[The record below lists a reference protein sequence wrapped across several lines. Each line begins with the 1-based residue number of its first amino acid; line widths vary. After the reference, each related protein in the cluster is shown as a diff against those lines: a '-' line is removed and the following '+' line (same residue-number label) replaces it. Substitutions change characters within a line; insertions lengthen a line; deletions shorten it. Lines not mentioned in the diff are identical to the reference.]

1 MAEHDP
7 LLRNPNKRV
16 SRFRYNFQQIKS
28 KGAILVLVWDVLASF
43 SVILMYHS
51 VGSFVYTTQGNSIVL
66 KIFENLFYA
75 LYFLYPLGGL
85 IADVWTGRYKVI
97 IVSAYIC
104 FFGWII
110 CGIGYVT
117 SSELHPSWTGVIL
130 CVSTLLYTIGMS
142 GFRSVIIP
150 FNIDQLMGSSSE
162 ELSATIYWH
171 LFGMYCGRFT
181 CIMTMWE
188 CSLTPQLIIGTHL
201 PVVGFTIATI
211 LVSNYFLKG
220 WLNTTPQIYT
230 NPIKLIFKV
239 LNYARKNSYPRNRSS
254 LTYWQNNYPSRLD
267 LGKEKYGGPF
277 REDEVEGVKTVLRLL
292 PMLICVIGHVI
303 AWDSI
308 NFTSHLSRAAEKKES
323 KFYWCF
329 VKSQCINYNVLN
341 ICILLH
347 QFVIYPCFSRY
358 IPSML
363 KRICLGMS
371 FTLISSISYL
381 ILVLIGYENKK
392 SSGDCLLNSEV
403 SDDAAIPINYQ
414 WVMIP
419 QLICGL
425 GFFFIHVSCFEFVIA
440 QSPTNMRGFIVGI
453 VYAAIGIGEV
463 ININFYYPFLYIHA
477 DPFGC
482 IFYYFLAKSMLILLI
497 LVAFLCL
504 AKHYKLR
511 VRENIVPVY
520 QIAEEYYERYM
531 EQSENT
537 ENDSSEEITNYIN
550 VPQYIN

>member
-1 MAEHDP
+1 MAEQDP
-7 LLRNPNKRV
+7 LLHNQNKRV
-16 SRFRYNFQQIKS
+16 SRFSYDFQQIKS

-43 SVILMYHS
+43 SLSLLYHS
-51 VGSFVYTTQGNSIVL
+51 AKSFLPTTTENGIVL
-66 KIFENLFYA
+66 MVFENLFVFSYI
-75 LYFLYPLGGL
+75 LYSLGGL

-97 IVSAYIC
+97 VVSVYIC
-104 FFGWII
+104 FLAWII
-110 CGIGYVT
+110 ACVGYLVW
-117 SSELHPSWTGVIL
+117 SELHPSWTGVIL
-130 CVSTLLYTIGMS
+130 CVSAILYMIGMS

-171 LFGMYCGRFT
+171 LFGMYCGRF
-181 CIMTMWE
+181 IMVMWE
-188 CSLTPQLIIGTHL
+188 CSLSPQLTIGTHL

-230 NPIKLIFKV
+230 NPVNLIFKV
-239 LNYARKNSYPRNRSS
+239 LNYGRKNNYPRNRSA
-254 LTYWQNNYPSRLD
+254 LTYWENNYPSRLD

-277 REDEVEGVKTVLRLL
+277 REEGVEGVKTVLQLL
-292 PMLICVIGHVI
+292 PMLICVTGYAV

-308 NFTSHLSRAAEKKES
+308 KFPSCLSGAQEEKES
-323 KFYWCF
+323 KFYLCF
-329 VKSQCINYNVLN
+329 VKSQCINYSVFN

-347 QFVIYPCFSRY
+347 QFVIYPCFSKY

-363 KRICLGMS
+363 KRISLGLS
-371 FTLISSISYL
+371 FVFISTLSYL

-392 SSGDCLLNSEV
+392 SPSYCLLNSEA
-403 SDDAAIPINYQ
+403 SDESVIPINYQ
-414 WVMIP
+414 WVLIP

-425 GFFFIHVSCFEFVIA
+425 GFFFIYVISLEFVIA

-453 VYAAIGIGEV
+453 WYATFGIGEI
-463 ININFYYPFLYIHA
+463 ININFYRPFLYIHA

-482 IFYYFLAKSMLILLI
+482 ILYYFLAKSVLILLI
-497 LVAFLCL
+497 LFAFLCL

-511 VRENIVPVY
+511 VRENIVLVY
-520 QIAEEYYERYM
+520 QIAEEYYERYI

-537 ENDSSEEITNYIN
+537 
-550 VPQYIN
+550 

>member
-1 MAEHDP
+1 MAEQDP
-7 LLRNPNKRV
+7 LLRIPNKRV
-16 SRFRYNFQQIKS
+16 SRFHYNFQQIKS
-28 KGAILVLVWDVLASF
+28 KGAILVLVWDVLSSF
-43 SVILMYHS
+43 SMILMYHS
-51 VGSFVYTTQGNSIVL
+51 AVLFLYSTPENSIIL
-66 KIFENLFYA
+66 NLFKT
-75 LYFLYPLGGL
+75 LFFVSYFLYPLGGL

-104 FFGWII
+104 FLGWIV
-110 CGIGYVT
+110 CGIGYLT
-117 SSELHPSWTGVIL
+117 SNELHPSWTGVIL
-130 CVSTLLYTIGMS
+130 CVSTLMYMIGMF
-142 GFRSVIIP
+142 GFRSVILP

-171 LFGMYCGRFT
+171 LFGMYCGRFA

-220 WLNTTPQIYT
+220 WLNTTPQIS

-239 LNYARKNSYPRNRSS
+239 LNYARKNKYPRNRSA
-254 LTYWQNNYPSRLD
+254 LTYWQNNYTSRLD
-267 LGKEKYGGPF
+267 LGKEKHGGPF
-277 REDEVEGVKTVLRLL
+277 REEEVEGVKTLLRLL
-292 PMLICVIGHVI
+292 PLLICVTAYAVSF
-303 AWDSI
+303 DTI
-308 NFTSHLSRAAEKKES
+308 NLTSYMSGAQEPKES
-323 KFYWCF
+323 NFYLCF
-329 VKSQCINYNVLN
+329 VKNHCVTYNVFSVL
-341 ICILLH
+341 ILLH
-347 QFVIYPCFSRY
+347 QFVIYPCFSKY

-363 KRICLGMS
+363 KRISLGLS
-371 FTLISSISYL
+371 FTLISSIFYL
-381 ILVLIGYENKK
+381 ILVLIGYENMKP
-392 SSGDCLLNSEV
+392 SGDCLLNCEA
-403 SDDAAIPINYQ
+403 SDDAVISTNYQ
-414 WVMIP
+414 WALIP

-425 GFFFIHVSCFEFVIA
+425 GFYFIHVNCFEFVIA

-453 VYAAIGIGEV
+453 VYAATGIGQL
-463 ININFYYPFLYIHA
+463 ININFYRPFLYIHA

-537 ENDSSEEITNYIN
+537 ENDSSEEIIYNY
-550 VPQYIN
+550 

>member
-1 MAEHDP
+1 
-7 LLRNPNKRV
+7 
-16 SRFRYNFQQIKS
+16 
-28 KGAILVLVWDVLASF
+28 
-43 SVILMYHS
+43 
-51 VGSFVYTTQGNSIVL
+51 
-66 KIFENLFYA
+66 
-75 LYFLYPLGGL
+75 
-85 IADVWTGRYKVI
+85 
-97 IVSAYIC
+97 
-104 FFGWII
+104 
-110 CGIGYVT
+110 
-117 SSELHPSWTGVIL
+117 
-130 CVSTLLYTIGMS
+130 MS

-162 ELSATIYWH
+162 ELSAIIYWH
-171 LFGMYCGRFT
+171 LFGMECGKFIT
-181 CIMTMWE
+181 AMWE
-188 CSLTPQLIIGTHL
+188 CSLSPQLIIGTHL

-220 WLNTTPQIYT
+220 WLNTTPQIS

-239 LNYARKNSYPRNRSS
+239 LNYARKNKYPRNRSA
-254 LTYWQNNYPSRLD
+254 LTYWQNNYPSQLD

-277 REDEVEGVKTVLRLL
+277 REDEVEGVKTILRLL
-292 PMLICVIGHVI
+292 PMLICVTVYAI

-308 NFTSHLSRAAEKKES
+308 NFTFHKSGAEEKKES

-329 VKSQCINYNVLN
+329 VKNLSVTYNVLN
-341 ICILLH
+341 VLILLH
-347 QFVIYPCFSRY
+347 QFVIYPCFSKY

-363 KRICLGMS
+363 KRISLGLS
-371 FTLISSISYL
+371 FVLSSTLSYL

-392 SSGDCLLNSEV
+392 SSGDCLLKSEASNDSV
-403 SDDAAIPINYQ
+403 IPINYQ
-414 WVMIP
+414 WALIT

-425 GFFFIHVSCFEFVIA
+425 GFFFILHSLEFVIA
-440 QSPTNMRGFIVGI
+440 QSPKNMRGFIVGI
-453 VYAAIGIGEV
+453 WYAAFGIGEL
-463 ININFYYPFLYIHA
+463 ININFYRPFLYIHA

-520 QIAEEYYERYM
+520 QIAEKYYERYM

-537 ENDSSEEITNYIN
+537 ENDSSEEITI
-550 VPQYIN
+550 

>member
-7 LLRNPNKRV
+7 LLHNPNKRV
-16 SRFRYNFQQIKS
+16 SRFRYDFQQIKS
-28 KGAILVLVWDVLASF
+28 KGAILVLVWDVLSSF
-43 SVILMYHS
+43 SMNLMYHS
-51 VGSFVYTTQGNSIVL
+51 VGSFLYTTPGNSIVL
-66 KIFENLFYA
+66 KVFKNLIFVS
-75 LYFLYPLGGL
+75 YFLYPLGGL
-85 IADVWTGRYKVI
+85 IADVWTGRYRVI
-97 IVSAYIC
+97 IMSVYMC
-104 FFGWII
+104 FLAWII
-110 CGIGYVT
+110 ACIGYLT
-117 SSELHPSWTGVIL
+117 SSELHSSWTGVIL
-130 CVSTLLYTIGMS
+130 CVSAILYMIGMS

-171 LFGMYCGRFT
+171 LFGMECGRF
-181 CIMTMWE
+181 IMAMWE
-188 CSLTPQLIIGTHL
+188 CSLSSQLIIGTHL
-201 PVVGFTIATI
+201 PVVGFTIATL

-220 WLNTTPQIYT
+220 WLNTTPQIS
-230 NPIKLIFKV
+230 NPIKLIFNV
-239 LNYARKNSYPRNRSS
+239 LNYARKNNYPRNRSA

-292 PMLICVIGHVI
+292 PMLICVTGHAI

-308 NFTSHLSRAAEKKES
+308 NFTSHLSGAQEEKES

-329 VKSQCINYNVLN
+329 VKSQSINYNVFN

-363 KRICLGMS
+363 KRICLGLS
-371 FTLISSISYL
+371 FALISSITYL
-381 ILVLIGYENKK
+381 MLVLIGYDKK
-392 SSGDCLLNSEV
+392 SSGDCLLNSEAF
-403 SDDAAIPINYQ
+403 DDAVIPINYQ
-414 WVMIP
+414 WALIP
-419 QLICGL
+419 QLISGL
-425 GFFFIHVSCFEFVIA
+425 GFFFVLHSLEFVIA

-453 VYAAIGIGEV
+453 WYAAIGIGEV
-463 ININFYYPFLYIHA
+463 ININFYRPFLYIHA

-482 IFYYFLAKSMLILLI
+482 IFYYFLAKSMLILLS

-531 EQSENT
+531 YMEQSENT
-537 ENDSSEEITNYIN
+537 ENDSSEGYIN
-550 VPQYIN
+550 EPQDIN

>member
-1 MAEHDP
+1 MF
-7 LLRNPNKRV
+7 K
-16 SRFRYNFQQIKS
+16 
-28 KGAILVLVWDVLASF
+28 
-43 SVILMYHS
+43 
-51 VGSFVYTTQGNSIVL
+51 
-66 KIFENLFYA
+66 NLFLVSYI
-75 LYFLYPLGGL
+75 LFPLVGL

-97 IVSAYIC
+97 IVSVYMC
-104 FFGWII
+104 FLAWII
-110 CGIGYVT
+110 ASVGYVT
-117 SSELHPSWTGVIL
+117 SSELHSSWTGLIL
-130 CVSTLLYTIGMS
+130 CVSAILYMIGMS

-150 FNIDQLMGSSSE
+150 FNIDQLQLMGSSSE

-171 LFGMYCGRFT
+171 LFGMYCGRF
-181 CIMTMWE
+181 IMIMWE
-188 CSLTPQLIIGTHL
+188 CSLSPQLTIGTHL
-201 PVVGFTIATI
+201 PVVGFTIATL

-239 LNYARKNSYPRNRSS
+239 LNYARKNKCPRNRSS

-267 LGKEKYGGPF
+267 LGKDKYGGPF
-277 REDEVEGVKTVLRLL
+277 REEEVEGVKTVLRLL
-292 PMLICVIGHVI
+292 PMLICVTGYAI
-303 AWDSI
+303 ADTI
-308 NFTSHLSRAAEKKES
+308 NITSHKSVAQDQKEL
-323 KFYWCF
+323 KLYLCF
-329 VKSQCINYNVLN
+329 VKSDSVLFSVFG

-358 IPSML
+358 VPSML
-363 KRICLGMS
+363 KRICLGLG
-371 FTLISSISYL
+371 FALISSMSYF

-392 SSGDCLLNSEV
+392 SSGDCLLR
-403 SDDAAIPINYQ
+403 SDDAVIPINYQ
-414 WVMIP
+414 WGLIP
-419 QLICGL
+419 ELTCGL
-425 GFFFIHVSCFEFVIA
+425 CNYFISVNSLEFVIA
-440 QSPTNMRGFIVGI
+440 QSPTNMRGFIVGMW
-453 VYAAIGIGEV
+453 YGAIGVGEV
-463 ININFYYPFLYIHA
+463 IIMNFYRPFVYIHA

-537 ENDSSEEITNYIN
+537 ESDSSEEITNEPQDIN
-550 VPQYIN
+550 